1 MKTTKPEMD
10 AGQFKALAQL
20 LRLRGG
26 VPTDAARMVLV
37 NGTSIADTAR
47 ALAVTYDL
55 VAKAVTRARKG
66 QELAHLVTH
75 RAAP

>member
-1 MKTTKPEMD
+1 MKTKTEMN
-10 AGQFKALAQL
+10 AGQFGALAQL

-26 VPTDAARMVLV
+26 VATDAARMVMV
-37 NGTSIADTAR
+37 DGASIADTAR
-47 ALAVTYDL
+47 ALAVTYDA